1 MNYIKVTKNDIANG
15 IGIGCV
21 LWVSGCRCGC
31 KNCHNQSTWDFNAG
45 QPFTEETMQE
55 ILLTLTKPYISRCTL
70 SGGHPL
76 APQNLPEVYKIVK
89 RVKMVFP
96 NKDIWIYSGYTW
108 EQIIEKDK
116 LYEDHEVNS
125 PSPLDVVKLCD
136 VLVDGA
142 YVDELRDISLAFKGS
157 SNQRIIDV
165 PKSLE
170 QNKVILWQE

>member
-1 MNYIKVTKNDIANG
+1 MNYIKTSKNDIANG

-45 QPFTEETMQE
+45 QPFTEDTMQE
-55 ILLTLTKPYISRCTL
+55 ILLTLTKPYISRFTI

-76 APQNLPEVYKIVK
+76 DPQNAPEVLKIVK

-96 NKDIWIYSGYTW
+96 NKDIWVYSGYEW
-108 EQIIEKDK
+108 ENIIKDETLREIMK
-116 LYEDHEVNS
+116 YTDI
-125 PSPLDVVKLCD
+125 
-136 VLVDGA
+136 LVDGP
-142 YVDELRDISLAFKGS
+142 YIDELRDVSLAFRGS

-165 PKSLE
+165 QKSFATN
-170 QNKVILWQE
+170 QVILWSE

>member
-1 MNYIKVTKNDIANG
+1 MHYSGIREYDVANG
-15 IGIGCV
+15 PGV
-21 LWVSGCRCGC
+21 RVSLFVSGCENKCKGC
-31 KNCHNQSTWDFNAG
+31 FQPETWNPKFG
-45 QPFTEETMQE
+45 KEFTEDTMQE

-76 APQNLPEVYKIVK
+76 DPLNAPEILKIVK

-108 EQIIEKDK
+108 EDIIQNDTLKEILK
-116 LYEDHEVNS
+116 YT
-125 PSPLDVVKLCD
+125 D

-142 YVDELRDISLAFKGS
+142 YIDELRDISLAFRGS

-165 PKSLE
+165 QKTLE
-170 QNKVILWQE
+170 KNEVVLWQE